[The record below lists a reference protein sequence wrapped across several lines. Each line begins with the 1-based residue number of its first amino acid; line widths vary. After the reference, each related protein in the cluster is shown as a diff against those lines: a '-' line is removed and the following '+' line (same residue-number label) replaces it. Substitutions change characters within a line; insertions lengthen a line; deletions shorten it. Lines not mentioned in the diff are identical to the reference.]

1 MRRLAR
7 TRRYCL
13 YLLMM
18 LELFFGALFARADE
32 TEGLEEPDVDYDSFI
47 EAIHIGQT
55 HVWKP
60 FAGYPDLPVT
70 YSSSDPEA
78 AEIAKMERSLLSR
91 KGQ

>member
-55 HVWKP
+55 HVWNP
-60 FAGYPDLPVT
+60 FAGYPDIQVT
-70 YSSSDPEA
+70 YSSSDP
-78 AEIAKMERSLLSR
+78 
-91 KGQ
+91 